1 MSPAIVH
8 GEDSNDHACRCID
21 GCDISSTAVAPLF
34 LGGQAVVTD
43 STIRTAEEG
52 KADHF

>member
-8 GEDSNDHACRCID
+8 GQETNDRACLCID
-21 GCDISSTAVAPLF
+21 GCDISSTAGPPLY
-34 LGGQAVVTD
+34 LGGQTVTTD